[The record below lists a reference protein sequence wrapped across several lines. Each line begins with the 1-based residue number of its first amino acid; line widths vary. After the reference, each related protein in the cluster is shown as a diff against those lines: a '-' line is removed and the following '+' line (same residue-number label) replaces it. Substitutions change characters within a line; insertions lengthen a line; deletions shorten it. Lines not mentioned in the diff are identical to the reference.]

1 MSAKADKVSTAI
13 NWQSTLTESQQQ
25 FFWSK
30 IDKTGDGCWPWKST
44 IDRDGYGQQG
54 FKKKNLRAHRLAWE
68 LTYGPIPEGM
78 QILHRCDVRNC
89 CNVKDHLFL
98 GSDKDNVADML
109 SKGRQARGA
118 THGSR
123 TKPECVP
130 RGDRN
135 GIRKHPECLKRGDEH
150 WTRIKPERL
159 ARGDKSGARLHPEK
173 LKRGA
178 DNNKTKLTPEKVIAI
193 RLAYASESATLL
205 DLATKYSVSIPSVW
219 CIIHRKSW
227 AHIP

>member
-1 MSAKADKVSTAI
+1 MSAKAGKVSTAI

-68 LTYGPIPEGM
+68 LTHGPIPEGM
-78 QILHRCDVRNC
+78 QVLHVCDVRNC

-98 GSDKDNVADML
+98 GTDKDNIADMVR
-109 SKGRQARGA
+109 KGRQSKGE

-135 GIRKHPECLKRGDEH
+135 GMRKHPELLKRGDEH
-150 WTRIKPERL
+150 WTRKHPEWL
-159 ARGDKSGARLHPEK
+159 ARGDRSGARTHPETRP
-173 LKRGA
+173 RGIKNHKA
-178 DNNKTKLTPEKVIAI
+178 KLTESNVIEIRAI
-193 RLAYASESATLL
+193 YDAKKATITELGAKYGVSSSAIWFIVT
-205 DLATKYSVSIPSVW
+205 
-219 CIIHRKSW
+219 RKSW
-227 AHIP
+227 AHVP